1 MPTTAASARFPSAA
15 RVHCRVAARIEG
27 PQRRSDIVAR
37 EMSPADAVHVKLPDG
52 SQREYPRGVTGAE
65 IALSIGKRLA
75 QDAIAAKVDG
85 EWVDLDRPVDHDTSA
100 TTLPPP
106 TPHPPHQ
113 LPHS

>member
-15 RVHCRVAARIEG
+15 RVHCRVAAKIEG
-27 PQRRSDIVAR
+27 PKRRADIVAR

-52 SQREYPRGVTGAE
+52 SQHQYPRGVTGAE

-85 EWVDLDRPVDHDTSA
+85 EGVDLDRPLDHHAPGPHVTPA
-100 TTLPPP
+100 PPP
-106 TPHPPHQ
+106 GPR
-113 LPHS
+113 